1 MTIGKSHLT
10 VEELIDVAEGARTE
24 ASVPH
29 LSVCDRCRAQL
40 NDLRS
45 AMASAQEADV
55 PEPSPLF
62 WTQFSRRV
70 NDAIATEHPV
80 SRRWIE
86 WTRPRVFL
94 PVSAVLVAAIVIAV
108 MLKPVARIAAPAS
121 STPPTVSAAVENPAG
136 DLADVESDSSLNL
149 VADLTAGLELSAAM
163 DAGLTPRE
171 SAERAV
177 TQMNA
182 DELLALERLL
192 KEAIA
197 RGGA

>member
-1 MTIGKSHLT
+1 MTTGKSHVT

-29 LSVCDRCRAQL
+29 LAVCDRCRAQL

-45 AMASAQEADV
+45 ALASAQEADV

-70 NDAIATEHPV
+70 NDAIATERPV
-80 SRRWIE
+80 SRRRVE
-86 WTRPRVFL
+86 WTRPRVFI
-94 PVSAVLVAAIVIAV
+94 PVSAALVAAIVIAV

-121 STPPTVSAAVENPAG
+121 STPPTVWAAVENPAG

-149 VADLTAGLELSAAM
+149 VADLTAGLDLSAAM

-192 KEAIA
+192 KDAIA

>member
-1 MTIGKSHLT
+1 MTIGKSHVT

-29 LSVCDRCRAQL
+29 LAVCDRCRAQL

-70 NDAIATEHPV
+70 NDAIATERPV

-86 WTRPRVFL
+86 WTRPRVFI
-94 PVSAVLVAAIVIAV
+94 PVSAALVAAIVIAV

-149 VADLTAGLELSAAM
+149 VADLTAGLDLSAAM